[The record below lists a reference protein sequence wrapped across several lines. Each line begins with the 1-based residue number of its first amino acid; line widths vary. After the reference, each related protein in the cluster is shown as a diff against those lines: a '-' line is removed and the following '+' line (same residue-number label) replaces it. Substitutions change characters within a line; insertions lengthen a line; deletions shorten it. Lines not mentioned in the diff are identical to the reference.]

1 VISVTVIFI
10 RFMMAEWIPSCDFV
24 RQSML
29 LYLGIDQTIPTM
41 AQEMYMHT
49 EFHCMM

>member
-1 VISVTVIFI
+1 
-10 RFMMAEWIPSCDFV
+10 MMAEWIPICDFV

-29 LYLGIDQTIPTM
+29 LYLGIDQTTPIA

-49 EFHCMM
+49 EFHCMMYRLVLIAF